1 MCGSYE
7 ALKGGQTSEAMEDFT
22 GGMTES
28 FDLGSK
34 APKDLFKIMLKAMQ
48 RQSLMGCSI
57 NVSIMDEWFV
67 VSFISAVYYKQGNNV
82 YRVRTSVRDL
92 LIFLT
97 LQYFISHP
105 TILQDLTLQVPRCA
119 LLYFFTLSNT
129 R

>member
-34 APKDLFKIMLKAMQ
+34 TPKDLFKIMSKAME

-57 NVSIMDEWFV
+57 NVSIMWVD
-67 VSFISAVYYKQGNNV
+67 G
-82 YRVRTSVRDL
+82 
-92 LIFLT
+92 
-97 LQYFISHP
+97 
-105 TILQDLTLQVPRCA
+105 
-119 LLYFFTLSNT
+119 
-129 R
+129 

>member
-34 APKDLFKIMLKAMQ
+34 TPKDLFKIMSKAME

-57 NVSIMDEWFV
+57 NVSILWGD
-67 VSFISAVYYKQGNNV
+67 G
-82 YRVRTSVRDL
+82 L
-92 LIFLT
+92 LIRFYHVHVVCDVKY
-97 LQYFISHP
+97 QICFIQAKPNQIEAKLDNGLVMGHAY
-105 TILQDLTLQVPRCA
+105 TVTGVRKVREINFELVP
-119 LLYFFTLSNT
+119 
-129 R
+129 

>member
-34 APKDLFKIMLKAMQ
+34 TPKDLFKIMSKAME

-57 NVSIMDEWFV
+57 NVSILWGD
-67 VSFISAVYYKQGNNV
+67 G
-82 YRVRTSVRDL
+82 L
-92 LIFLT
+92 LIRFYHVHVVLC
-97 LQYFISHP
+97 
-105 TILQDLTLQVPRCA
+105 V
-119 LLYFFTLSNT
+119 
-129 R
+129 